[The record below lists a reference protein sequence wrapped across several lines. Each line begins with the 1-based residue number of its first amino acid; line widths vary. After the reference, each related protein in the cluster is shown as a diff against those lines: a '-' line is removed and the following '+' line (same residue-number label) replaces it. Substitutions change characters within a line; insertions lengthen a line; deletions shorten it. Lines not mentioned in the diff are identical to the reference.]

1 MRQQNHISIRGFI
14 YPALLFLGAGA
25 AAVHFAEG
33 KQVWRLLRHS
43 AGGWLALAAF
53 GQLLLLLNQSALYGA
68 AYRLA
73 GLPEKIRR
81 LFLLVLAASF
91 TAAAVPGGTLSGAGL
106 MVYDAARRGR
116 ETARAV
122 LANLIFFLL
131 DYLGFLIVLALALGY
146 LYFHSALQKYELAA
160 AGLLT
165 ALVAAGLLALVF
177 TAARPAAG
185 AAFGGVITAVCRF
198 LPLVCTLSRKYG
210 WEEKITGFAAR
221 LAKAAGAFRADAPTL
236 SRAGLHALLM
246 EAIGLLQ
253 LEALF
258 LAFGGSPTP
267 GQLVAGYAAGVLFM
281 IVSITP
287 SGVGIMEGAMTAA
300 YASVGIPLEKAALV
314 TFTYRAF
321 SFWLPVV
328 AGFFALRRVFGE
340 EKENGYK
347 KK

>member
-1 MRQQNHISIRGFI
+1 MRQQNHISIRGFV

-25 AAVHFAEG
+25 VVVHFAEG
-33 KQVWRLLRHS
+33 KQVWQLLRHS
-43 AGGWLALAAF
+43 SGEWMILAAL

-73 GLPEKIRR
+73 GLPEKTGR

-91 TAAAVPGGTLSGAGL
+91 TAVAVPGGAFSGAGL

-131 DYLGFLIVLALALGY
+131 DYFGFLIVLALALGY
-146 LYFHSALQKYELAA
+146 LDFHGALQKYELIAT
-160 AGLLT
+160 GILI
-165 ALVAAGLLALVF
+165 ALVLTGLFLLVF
-177 TAARPAAG
+177 TATRPAAG
-185 AAFGGVITAVCRF
+185 AAFGGKITAACRF
-198 LPLVCTLSRKYG
+198 LPVLSRRYG
-210 WEEKITGFAAR
+210 WEEKIAGFAAR
-221 LAKAAGAFRADAPTL
+221 LAEAAGAFRADKSTL

-246 EAIGLLQ
+246 EVIGLLQ

-258 LAFGGSPTP
+258 LAFGGHPVP
-267 GQLVAGYAAGVLFM
+267 GQLIAGYAAGVLFM

-287 SGVGIMEGAMTAA
+287 SGVGIMEGAMTSA
-300 YASVGIPLEKAALV
+300 YVSVGIPLEKAALV

-321 SFWLPVV
+321 SFWLPVI
-328 AGFFALRRVFGE
+328 AGFFALRRVFGKDQGE
-340 EKENGYK
+340 ANG
-347 KK
+347 